1 MDDVVYERVSHP
13 DECTCLVCL
22 MGQEIERLRQ
32 EVDIKGSRL
41 DDALDET
48 DRLNNIITELKAHTQ
63 WLTQTAQ
70 ERIHGGPQ

>member
-1 MDDVVYERVSHP
+1 
-13 DECTCLVCL
+13 